1 MGAVLILAVAGWVL
15 WVIWL
20 TADPLDDPKVK
31 KIIDD
36 RLAQHA
42 GLDEK
47 LGLEGTSSQEANRI
61 LKKELVLITEERD
74 NLKKQ
79 LSGDSDRSTESSSS
93 CWTYAGYAGGAL
105 AFLCSGY
112 VLANYW
118 PWGSKACP
126 DVTPLNSKIT
136 SLRTSLD
143 KCRAAKK
150 CSKIEQ
156 PTCPDIGEITK
167 PLDDKIAALTQEKN
181 NLKSNRDAYKLGVNT
196 IAKKVCKSGDNQA
209 CLNLIKDEAQVF
221 DQMLSD
227 FDQKCKRTAEECAQ
241 GKEQLTALQSANENA
256 LSMVQLAVDNA

>member
-79 LSGDSDRSTESSSS
+79 LSGDSDRSTESSLS

-105 AFLCSGY
+105 AFLCGGY

-118 PWGSKACP
+118 PWGSAGKACP
-126 DVTPLNSKIT
+126 DVTQLNADIT
-136 SLRTSLD
+136 S
-143 KCRAAKK
+143 
-150 CSKIEQ
+150 
-156 PTCPDIGEITK
+156 
-167 PLDDKIAALTQEKN
+167 
-181 NLKSNRDAYKLGVNT
+181 
-196 IAKKVCKSGDNQA
+196 
-209 CLNLIKDEAQVF
+209 
-221 DQMLSD
+221 
-227 FDQKCKRTAEECAQ
+227 
-241 GKEQLTALQSANENA
+241 
-256 LSMVQLAVDNA
+256 